1 MDEKSINENIEKK
14 ILEIN
19 NIIENNY
26 KNIKIVND
34 DVTQIYN
41 SIKTIVEDV
50 ESGDNEMVEFLK
62 YLKFKFHTSR
72 GNYYMLSGNEIEAKK
87 DFNRADKNKEAQN
100 YMKSSV
106 EPFIETI
113 LETRNEEIKIEI
125 NSVQMESFEKLKIY
139 FKENHN
145 NLTDNVEKL
154 IEFLIKEL
162 QILYKIPKSI
172 SEYFSYPCKEINVLL
187 SELETTISDS
197 VGDKISNP
205 IFKIFQELYESF
217 MTKEYERKIEFM
229 EQIVE
234 LAKSTK
240 TISESKDRI

>member
-72 GNYYMLSGNEIEAKK
+72 GNYYMLSGN
-87 DFNRADKNKEAQN
+87 
-100 YMKSSV
+100 YY
-106 EPFIETI
+106 
-113 LETRNEEIKIEI
+113 
-125 NSVQMESFEKLKIY
+125 SFLTSPQKL
-139 FKENHN
+139 
-145 NLTDNVEKL
+145 DNAL
-154 IEFLIKEL
+154 
-162 QILYKIPKSI
+162 P
-172 SEYFSYPCKEINVLL
+172 
-187 SELETTISDS
+187 
-197 VGDKISNP
+197 
-205 IFKIFQELYESF
+205 
-217 MTKEYERKIEFM
+217 
-229 EQIVE
+229 
-234 LAKSTK
+234 
-240 TISESKDRI
+240 